1 MVNKNNKK
9 RLLALGLSSVL
20 ASTGAFVMT
29 WEGKS
34 NKAYLDIVKVPTIC
48 YGETKGVKL
57 GDYKTDEQCDTSL
70 AKELVVYNKQMLSYV
85 RVPLTPQENAAYTS
99 FVWNV
104 GATAFKNSTLLKKL
118 NNNQREEA
126 CNELLKWNKA
136 GGNVVHGLTNRRQAE
151 HKVCL
156 GKDSAVN
163 KSLGEQDE

>member
-9 RLLALGLSSVL
+9 RLLALGLSTAL

-85 RVPLTPQENAAYTS
+85 KVPLTPQENAAYTS

-126 CNELLKWNKA
+126 CNELLRWNKA
-136 GGNVVHGLTNRRQAE
+136 GGKAVPGLTNRRIAE
-151 HKVCL
+151 NKLCL
-156 GKDSAVN
+156 GKDESFN
-163 KSLGEQDE
+163 KSLGEQYE